1 LPPYE
6 RFLLGGADSLRGYR
20 AGTFA
25 GDALGAASAEL
36 RVPVNSPLSFA
47 RMGLDAFVDVGGAFD
62 HDTRVRDASFHPGY
76 GGGAFMFASVFQIN
90 ADVAVR
96 RGGGVRVHIMS
107 GFRF

>member
-25 GDALGAASAEL
+25 GDTLAAASAEI
-36 RVPVNSPLSFA
+36 RVPLDSPLSFA
-47 RMGLDAFVDVGGAFD
+47 RMGLDGFVDVGTAFD
-62 HDTRVRDASFHPGY
+62 RGTRLPNASFHPGF
-76 GGGAFMFASVFQIN
+76 GGGAFMIASIFQIN

-96 RGGGVRVHIMS
+96 RGGGVRLHVMS